1 MSSQE
6 QRPIRSRR
14 ELRRARE
21 EQAQASAPAVGT
33 DDAGSAASAEAK
45 QQAQAKPAQ
54 AQPAQAKPAPA
65 KAAEASPAQAQP
77 AQANAA
83 QTTLAGANPAQAQ
96 SAEAKSA
103 EVKSAQQQQAK
114 RPAGVARNR
123 RAADAPVDAVS
134 SAAAERSSQIRAR
147 DRAALRAIKELAD
160 KEEQLSGGGPPTRRQ
175 LRLQQLQAEMATS
188 ANPIVPAAGSTSAGV
203 AKEDVKGISAPGTA
217 AKPGAAKPGAATPGT
232 ATPGAARP
240 AQEKPGLGKSAPEKP
255 GSAPASEKPG
265 SAPASGKSGSGGDR
279 ADAAH
284 TSPAEADMSVE
295 QALAVRELIA
305 AQVQNQTSKLEHIAE
320 QDPLAVD
327 PEVLAQQIALAERA
341 AVLNKRAAAKQ
352 RLAEQARQEKS
363 GDQGKPAAA
372 KQSAAKSSTL
382 DSGPSTANN
391 LAMVTPL
398 EFVKVPGAE
407 RPVMKRPSTTF
418 VPLVTSPNPTTETKQ
433 GPARNPRGRAGVLAR
448 AEAVARNARKRTSV
462 VESGQ
467 EAERAPVSASTAYGL
482 DPLDAGTA
490 GLARAQR
497 NRLLQY
503 GVLAAGLI
511 ALIVGIIM
519 ITSG

>member
-45 QQAQAKPAQ
+45 QQAQAKPAP
-54 AQPAQAKPAPA
+54 AQPAQAKPAQT
-65 KAAEASPAQAQP
+65 SPAQAQP
-77 AQANAA
+77 AQ
-83 QTTLAGANPAQAQ
+83 TKPAGAKPARANPAQAQ

-103 EVKSAQQQQAK
+103 EAKPAQQQQAS
-114 RPAGVARNR
+114 RPAGAARNR

-188 ANPIVPAAGSTSAGV
+188 ANPIVPAAGSTSAGA
-203 AKEDVKGISAPGTA
+203 AKQDVKGISAPGA
-217 AKPGAAKPGAATPGT
+217 PAKPGAATSGT
-232 ATPGAARP
+232 ATP
-240 AQEKPGLGKSAPEKP
+240 AQEKPGLGKPAPEKP
-255 GSAPASEKPG
+255 GSAPASGKPG
-265 SAPASGKSGSGGDR
+265 PGGDR

-284 TSPAEADMSVE
+284 ASPAEADMSVE

-372 KQSAAKSSTL
+372 KQSAAKSPTL

-398 EFVKVPGAE
+398 EFVKVPGVE

-467 EAERAPVSASTAYGL
+467 DAERAPVSASTAYGL

>member
-45 QQAQAKPAQ
+45 QQAQAKQAQ
-54 AQPAQAKPAPA
+54 AQPAQAKPAEASPA
-65 KAAEASPAQAQP
+65 EATPAQAQPAQPKPAGAKPAGASPAQAQP
-77 AQANAA
+77 A
-83 QTTLAGANPAQAQ
+83 
-96 SAEAKSA
+96 EAKP
-103 EVKSAQQQQAK
+103 AQQQQAS
-114 RPAGVARNR
+114 RPAGAARNR

-203 AKEDVKGISAPGTA
+203 AKEDVKGISAPGA
-217 AKPGAAKPGAATPGT
+217 PAKRGAATSGT
-232 ATPGAARP
+232 ASP
-240 AQEKPGLGKSAPEKP
+240 AQEKP
-255 GSAPASEKPG
+255 GSAPASGKPG

-352 RLAEQARQEKS
+352 KLAEQARQEKS
-363 GDQGKPAAA
+363 GDQGKATAA
-372 KQSAAKSSTL
+372 KQSAAKSPTL

-398 EFVKVPGAE
+398 EFVKVPGVE

-467 EAERAPVSASTAYGL
+467 DAERAPVSASTAYGL

>member
-45 QQAQAKPAQ
+45 QQAQAKPAP
-54 AQPAQAKPAPA
+54 AQPAQAKPAQASPAQAQSAQAKPAPA
-65 KAAEASPAQAQP
+65 KPAEAKPAGASPAQAQP
-77 AQANAA
+77 A
-83 QTTLAGANPAQAQ
+83 
-96 SAEAKSA
+96 EA
-103 EVKSAQQQQAK
+103 KSAQQQQAN

-203 AKEDVKGISAPGTA
+203 AKESVKGISAPGA
-217 AKPGAAKPGAATPGT
+217 PAKPGAATSGT
-232 ATPGAARP
+232 ATP
-240 AQEKPGLGKSAPEKP
+240 AQEKPGLGKPAPEKP
-255 GSAPASEKPG
+255 GSAPASGKP
-265 SAPASGKSGSGGDR
+265 SPGGDR

-372 KQSAAKSSTL
+372 KQSAAKSPTL

-398 EFVKVPGAE
+398 EFVKVPGVE

-467 EAERAPVSASTAYGL
+467 DTERAPVSASTAYGL

>member
-1 MSSQE
+1 
-6 QRPIRSRR
+6 
-14 ELRRARE
+14 
-21 EQAQASAPAVGT
+21 
-33 DDAGSAASAEAK
+33 
-45 QQAQAKPAQ
+45 
-54 AQPAQAKPAPA
+54 
-65 KAAEASPAQAQP
+65 
-77 AQANAA
+77 
-83 QTTLAGANPAQAQ
+83 
-96 SAEAKSA
+96 
-103 EVKSAQQQQAK
+103 
-114 RPAGVARNR
+114 
-123 RAADAPVDAVS
+123 
-134 SAAAERSSQIRAR
+134 
-147 DRAALRAIKELAD
+147 
-160 KEEQLSGGGPPTRRQ
+160 
-175 LRLQQLQAEMATS
+175 
-188 ANPIVPAAGSTSAGV
+188 
-203 AKEDVKGISAPGTA
+203 
-217 AKPGAAKPGAATPGT
+217 
-232 ATPGAARP
+232 
-240 AQEKPGLGKSAPEKP
+240 
-255 GSAPASEKPG
+255 
-265 SAPASGKSGSGGDR
+265 
-279 ADAAH
+279 
-284 TSPAEADMSVE
+284 MSVE

-352 RLAEQARQEKS
+352 KLAEQARQEKS

-372 KQSAAKSSTL
+372 KQSAAKSPTL

-398 EFVKVPGAE
+398 EFVKVPGVE

-467 EAERAPVSASTAYGL
+467 DAERAPVSASTAYGL